1 MATPEKPNMRSIG
14 GSIPEDLYWE
24 FKQAQVARRESTTK
38 ALEVAI
44 RLYLDAVPE
53 ESQNKEDH
61 HG

>member
-1 MATPEKPNMRSIG
+1 MAALEKPNMRSIG

-24 FKQAQVARRESTTK
+24 FKKAQATRHESTTK

-44 RLYLDAVPE
+44 RLYLDAVPTAQE
-53 ESQNKEDH
+53 NKEDH

>member
-1 MATPEKPNMRSIG
+1 MPAPEKTNMRSIG

-24 FKQAQVARRESTTK
+24 FKKAQATRHESTTK
-38 ALEVAI
+38 ALEVSI

-53 ESQNKEDH
+53 VNEREEDL